1 MLMETL
7 DWEVLE
13 DGEVVARFNA
23 QLRAATYAEAES
35 RQYQGH
41 HYLIRHAKNPEG
53 ERSAIVLAGRTYL
66 RNG

>member
-1 MLMETL
+1 MEF

-13 DGEVVARFNA
+13 DGLVVAKFNA

-35 RQYQGH
+35 KQYPYH
-41 HYLIRHAKNPEG
+41 HYLIRHAGNPEG

-66 RNG
+66 RHG